1 MGVLG
6 SSYLPYEVTPAVKF
20 KSLVFTDIILGV
32 RKNFL
37 LLLNLTILVMN
48 FQNMATTQYTSYCVH
63 FKKRDCFG
71 KNGPMKYNVGR
82 TIMLRLRPQKIFIIL
97 CILERITFLLSASQD
112 VCRFRTYLIG
122 PFSPPTPPETKIVYT
137 VGLEA

>member
-20 KSLVFTDIILGV
+20 KWLVFTDIILGV

-37 LLLNLTILVMN
+37 ILLNLTILVMN

-112 VCRFRTYLIG
+112 VYRFRNYFIG
-122 PFSPPTPPETKIVYT
+122 PLPPPPQKQKLSTRS
-137 VGLEA
+137 A